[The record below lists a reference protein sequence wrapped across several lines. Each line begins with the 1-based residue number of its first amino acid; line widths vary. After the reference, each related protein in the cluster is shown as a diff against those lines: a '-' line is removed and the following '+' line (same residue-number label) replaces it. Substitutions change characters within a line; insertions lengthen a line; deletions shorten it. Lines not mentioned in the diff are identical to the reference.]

1 MGTGKLEYRDWEV
14 RVWGLG
20 SECMRTGKSGIG
32 TGKLE
37 YRDWEVRV

>member
-1 MGTGKLEYRDWEV
+1 MGTGKLGYGDWEV
-14 RVWGLG
+14 RVCGLG
-20 SECMRTGKSGIG
+20 SQGMGMGSQGIG

>member
-14 RVWGLG
+14 RVWGLE
-20 SECMRTGKSGIG
+20 SQSIG

-37 YRDWEVRV
+37 YRDWEIRV

>member
-20 SECMRTGKSGIG
+20 SEGMRTGKSG
-32 TGKLE
+32 